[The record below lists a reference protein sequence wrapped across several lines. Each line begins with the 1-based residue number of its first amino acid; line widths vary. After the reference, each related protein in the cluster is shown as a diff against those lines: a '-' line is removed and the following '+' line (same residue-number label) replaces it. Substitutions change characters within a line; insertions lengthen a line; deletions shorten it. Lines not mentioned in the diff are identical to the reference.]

1 MGKKYRV
8 QKRTDVS
15 LLRKIINPILFV
27 IVAFLFCGIFLAI
40 VGFNPLTVYGKMA
53 QTIFSYNGL
62 TRSIE
67 AGLPL
72 MFTGLAVAFGY
83 RMNLNNIG
91 ADGQYA
97 LGAIFCIGF
106 ALYGPQ
112 MAPGLKI
119 LCMFLMA
126 MLGGAIA
133 ALIAAIPRALWN
145 VSETILTMM
154 LNYVFLYVLNYLMY
168 GPWKEPGQMVA
179 QTALTDESLW
189 LPDIG
194 NSGINSVLLIA
205 IAVAV
210 ILYFLHTKTTR
221 GFQMEVI
228 RFSPRAADYAGM
240 SVWKNVLL
248 VLAVS
253 GAIAGLAG
261 FAQVGGI
268 IHRVQA
274 DLPNNAGY
282 TGIVIAF
289 LAYLNP
295 LSTIVVGFLFGALQ
309 ISAVAVQ
316 ITGVPSQVAMMIQ
329 GSIMLFVIAGEFFIR
344 YRIVR
349 TSKLVEESGK
359 VPVASGSSEE
369 KETAEEEE
377 SGKGGGDL

>member
-1 MGKKYRV
+1 MRSRICI
-8 QKRTDVS
+8 QKRTALS
-15 LLRKIINPILFV
+15 LSWRIFNPILFV
-27 IVAFLFCGIFLAI
+27 ILALIFCGIFLAI
-40 VGFNPLTVYGKMA
+40 VGFNPFTVYARMIK
-53 QTIFSYNGL
+53 TIFSYSGL

-97 LGAIFCIGF
+97 FGAVLCVGF
-106 ALYGPQ
+106 ALYGPD
-112 MAPGLKI
+112 MPAVPKI
-119 LCMFLMA
+119 ILMFVCA
-126 MLGGAIA
+126 AVGGIIV
-133 ALIAAIPRALWN
+133 ALIAAIPKALWN
-145 VSETILTMM
+145 VNETILTMM

-168 GPWKEPGQMVA
+168 GPWKQLNQMVA
-179 QTALTDESLW
+179 QTRIIDERFW

-194 NSGINSVLLIA
+194 NTGINSILIIA
-205 IAVAV
+205 IVLALA
-210 ILYFLHTKTTR
+210 LHFFHKKTTK

-228 RFSPRAADYAGM
+228 RRSPRAAEYAGM
-240 SVWKNVLL
+240 SVAKNIIL

-274 DLPNNAGY
+274 DLPNSAGY

-289 LAYLNP
+289 LAGLNP
-295 LSTIVVGFLFGALQ
+295 LTVLVVGFLFGALQ

-316 ITGVPSQVAMMIQ
+316 LTGVPSQVAMMIQ
-329 GSIMLFVIAGEFFIR
+329 GSIMLFVIAGEFFQR
-344 YRIVR
+344 YRIV
-349 TSKLVEESGK
+349 K
-359 VPVASGSSEE
+359 VKQPVVYTGL
-369 KETAEEEE
+369 KE
-377 SGKGGGDL
+377 GVVKGGDGK